1 MNKDTL
7 NLLPGLLCMKKGN
20 GMTSKACNYCK
31 NNDTELR
38 TIAFEHD
45 LEEIHVGIFCN
56 GCKNK
61 SILTFKLDYVEVH
74 DSMGLMVQDP
84 ELVVDE

>member
-20 GMTSKACNYCK
+20 GMTTKACNYCK

-38 TIAFEHD
+38 TIAFEM
-45 LEEIHVGIFCN
+45 IW
-56 GCKNK
+56 KK
-61 SILTFKLDYVEVH
+61 Y
-74 DSMGLMVQDP
+74 M
-84 ELVVDE
+84 